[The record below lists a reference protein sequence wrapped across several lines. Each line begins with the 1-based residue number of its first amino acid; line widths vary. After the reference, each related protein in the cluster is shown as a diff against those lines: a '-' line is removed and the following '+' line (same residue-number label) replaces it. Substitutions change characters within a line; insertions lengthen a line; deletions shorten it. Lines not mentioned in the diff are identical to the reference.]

1 MAPSDRSYRAL
12 LSVPRLAR
20 ILTALY
26 LGRVAIGMLEIAIVL
41 FALDEFDSPALAGAA
56 AFLGVFPGLL
66 AAPVVGA
73 LLDRFGRVRM
83 ICIDYLT
90 LASALLLISAL
101 SLGSALSVPLFLGV
115 VTSFGIT
122 QMFSEAGLRSLLPMV
137 VPDDLWE
144 RVNGVDASSYL
155 VAWIVGPPVAAIL
168 VGSVGG
174 EAAFCSVAALSVAA
188 WVCMRGVPEPER
200 TGDAEPGGILRQA
213 LDGLRY
219 VARNPTLRGLGVSV
233 CVTSISFGVVTIL
246 VSVLVVEELGAPHA
260 IAGLAFTLS
269 GVAGAGSALLAGR
282 TDTRGREWSMLVA
295 AMVGIGAAALL
306 LVPGLGASTGVG
318 VFWVLLAMLVMGL
331 STGVWDIAIF
341 TMRQRRTDPRLMGRA
356 FAISMAVNW
365 SGVPIGAALGGFL
378 SERSPGLAVA
388 CAVGAAAAGA
398 ALAAFLVPRHDLRGP
413 LPVA

>member
-1 MAPSDRSYRAL
+1 M
-12 LSVPRLAR
+12 PRLGR

-26 LGRVAIGMLEIAIVL
+26 LGRVAIGMLEIAVVL
-41 FALDEFDSPALAGAA
+41 FALDEYDSPALAGAA
-56 AFLGVFPGLL
+56 AFLGVFPGLV

-90 LASALLLISAL
+90 LAAALLLISAL
-101 SLGSALSVPLFLGV
+101 SLASELPAPLFLV
-115 VTSFGIT
+115 IVTSFGIT
-122 QMFSEAGLRSLLPMV
+122 QMFSEAGLRSLVPIV

-174 EAAFCSVAALSVAA
+174 EAAFVTVAALSVTA
-188 WVCMRGVPEPER
+188 WFCLRGVPEPER

-213 LDGLRY
+213 LEGLRY

-233 CVTSISFGVVTIL
+233 CFTSISFGAVTIL

-306 LVPGLGASTGVG
+306 LVPGLGASTKVG
-318 VFWVLLAMLVMGL
+318 VVWVLLAMLVMGL
-331 STGVWDIAIF
+331 SSGIWDIAIF

-356 FAISMAVNW
+356 FAISMALNW

-388 CAVGAAAAGA
+388 CAVAAAAVGA
-398 ALAAFLVPRHDLRGP
+398 ALAAILVPRHDLRDQ